1 MKQIIDLQRNI
12 KIEIEKVSDCPCYY
26 MNYLGDDCF
35 EEYLKLGA
43 QSLEEYCELIDRILI
58 HNNEEQMKCGSF
70 GCSAF
75 VTRDENGDVL
85 FARNMDCESA
95 IPMLVRLKEEK
106 MNQSLFLVNMI
117 DLDWNETTYD
127 TLENDAKLTLATAY
141 SPCDGMNEHGFAVAI
156 LTDAT
161 AVYPNDNDK
170 VTLFDL
176 TLPRLLLDKAKTVM
190 EAIEYVKNYNLFY
203 GFAPLHY
210 LVADATGEAA
220 VIEFINEEI
229 VVTKKEEGPLIV
241 SNFTLY
247 NNPTKEGFGKDRY
260 ENYQDALAECDG
272 IISESDAM
280 ELLKDNVILGDEQWS
295 VVYNLSKR
303 TMTVTFS
310 KDYERVY
317 HFSLCD

>member
-12 KIEIEKVSDCPCYY
+12 RIEIEELSDRLFYC
-26 MNYLGDDCF
+26 MNYFGDDSF
-35 EEYLKLGA
+35 EQYLKIGA
-43 QSLEEYCELIDRILI
+43 QSLDEYCALVDRILI

-75 VTRDENGDVL
+75 VTQDENGDVL

-95 IPMLVRLKEEK
+95 IPMLVRLNKEM

-117 DLDWNETTYD
+117 DLEWNETTYD
-127 TLENDAKLTLATAY
+127 RLENDVKLTLATAY
-141 SPCDGMNEHGFAVAI
+141 SPCDGINEHGLAVAI

-161 AVYPNDNDK
+161 AVYPNDSDK

-176 TLPRLLLDKAKTVM
+176 TLPRLLLDKAKTVE
-190 EAIEYVKNYNLFY
+190 EAIGYVKDYNLFY
-203 GFAPLHY
+203 CFAPLHY
-210 LVADATGEAA
+210 LVADATGDAA
-220 VIEFINEEI
+220 VIEFVNGEM

-247 NNPTKEGFGKDRY
+247 NNPMKEGFGKDRY
-260 ENYQDALAECDG
+260 ENYQDALTECDG
-272 IISESDAM
+272 IISELDAM
-280 ELLKDNVILGDEQWS
+280 ELLKDNVIPGDEQWS

-310 KDYERVY
+310 KDYEQVY
-317 HFSLCD
+317 HFSFEN